1 MATNH
6 VARPRRKEDPNR
18 FIKRFQR
25 KCKKLG
31 IFDDVRGK
39 RYFKKL
45 IYFNI
50 HKILQLQKEKYQN
63 ETYKRKTTTNHQRRS
78 ASC

>member
-6 VARPRRKEDPNR
+6 VARPRRNEDSNR

-31 IFDDVRGK
+31 IFDDVKDK
-39 RYFKKL
+39 RYYKKPSERRR
-45 IYFNI
+45 IAKKKAI
-50 HKILQLQKEKYQN
+50 AR
-63 ETYKRKTTTNHQRRS
+63 YKKKMKKQARNTN
-78 ASC
+78 

>member
-6 VARPRRKEDPNR
+6 VARPRRNEDPNR

-31 IFDDVRGK
+31 IFDDVREK
-39 RYFKKL
+39 RFFRKKSEARRLAKKKAIARHRKKL
-45 IYFNI
+45 KKQARN
-50 HKILQLQKEKYQN
+50 
-63 ETYKRKTTTNHQRRS
+63 TN
-78 ASC
+78 